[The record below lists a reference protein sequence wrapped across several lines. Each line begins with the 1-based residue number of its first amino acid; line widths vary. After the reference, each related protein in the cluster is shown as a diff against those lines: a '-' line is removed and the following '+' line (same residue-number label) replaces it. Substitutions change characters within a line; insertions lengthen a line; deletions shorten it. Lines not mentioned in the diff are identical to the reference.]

1 MKVPLTLACGLY
13 DRTVALQNGTAVAD
27 GIDLNY
33 ISMRPADGLFRRQAR
48 HAEFDVAE
56 FSLSTYVI
64 LRARGDER
72 MVAIPVFPSRKFRH
86 SDLYINTR
94 KGIRKP
100 QDLVGR
106 RIGAQEYQQTAA
118 VWIRGIL
125 QEEYGVRPEQVEWY
139 FGGYNQPENYTERIP
154 INLPPALRRVT
165 ISNRQSLNQMLEDGE
180 IDAVMGASPPRAF
193 IQRSPNVARLFPNFK
208 EVETE
213 YCRKTGIF
221 PIMHT
226 IVIKREI
233 YERAP
238 WIPVNLCLAFEKA
251 KSIGLRRL
259 HEVGQWYCAL
269 PWLTEYLEETTRVMG
284 TDPFSYGLAKNRRI
298 LEKFIEYCH
307 EQGLTERQ
315 LKVDDL
321 MAHETLDLEIS
332 D

>member
-13 DRTVALQNGTAVAD
+13 DRTVGLQNGTVVSD

-33 ISMRPADGLFRRQAR
+33 ITMRSRDGLFRRQAR

-72 MVAIPVFPSRKFRH
+72 MIAIPVFPSRKFRH
-86 SDLYINTR
+86 SDVYVNTR
-94 KGIRKP
+94 KDIRKP
-100 QDLVGR
+100 EDLVGR

-118 VWIRGIL
+118 VWIRGVL
-125 QEEYGVRPEQVEWY
+125 QEEYGVHPEQVEWY
-139 FGGYNQPENYTERIP
+139 FGGYNEPENYTERVP
-154 INLPPALRRVT
+154 INLPPAIRTVT
-165 ISNRQSLNQMLEDGE
+165 ISNRQSLNQMLEDGK

-193 IQRSPNVARLFPNFK
+193 IQHSANVARLFPNFK
-208 EVETE
+208 EVEIE
-213 YCRKTGIF
+213 YFRRTGIF

-238 WIPVNLCLAFEKA
+238 WIAVNLYLPFEKA
-251 KSIGLRRL
+251 KSVGSRRL
-259 HEVGQWYCAL
+259 HEVGQLYCAL
-269 PWLTEYLEETTRVMG
+269 PWLTEHLEETAQVLG
-284 TDPFSYGLAKNRRI
+284 TDPFSYGFDKNRRM
-298 LEKFIEYCH
+298 LEKFLEYCQ

-315 LKVDDL
+315 LTIDEL
-321 MAHETLDLEIS
+321 MVPETLDLG
-332 D
+332 